1 MMQYGQIEQEWF
13 GDDGRSLY
21 RSRHPLTSMIDLQE
35 MEVSNQIYQAEP
47 PKASAASA
55 KRTLLEVAIALM
67 TPDK

>member
-21 RSRHPLTSMIDLQE
+21 RSRHPLNSMTDFQE
-35 MEVSNQIYQAEP
+35 VEVSNQIYQAEP
-47 PKASAASA
+47 PKASVAST
-55 KRTLLEVAIALM
+55 KHTLLEVAIALL